1 MGLGRFAGSEPAW
14 VERDASAIMGTSRY
28 NVVAA
33 AESDSTP
40 KSEPIQIAVV
50 GSGYVGLVA
59 AVCFAEMGHTVIC
72 VDNDERKVAALQGGD
87 TLIHES
93 HLPELLE
100 RYRNT
105 RVKFMTDLG
114 EATRSCQAIFVAVGT
129 PQSETGDADLSYVEA
144 VASEIARSVNG
155 YKVII
160 EKSTVPVYTNEWIR
174 RVIER
179 NGVSRDAF
187 DVVSNPEFL
196 REGTAVEDFLHPD
209 RIVVGADSER
219 AAKLLSEIYA
229 PLTGGSYY
237 TRKDAIA
244 GCCSEA
250 KPPTL
255 LLTSTK
261 SAEIIKHASNAFLA
275 LKISFINAVS
285 NLCEAA
291 DANVEQVARGI
302 GLDSRIGP
310 KFLRPGIGYGGS
322 CFPKD
327 VAAFRSVAEQMGVDF
342 SLLTEVEKINVNQK
356 KRFLSKVRSALWTL
370 RGKKLAVLGLAF
382 KGDTDDIRESPA
394 IDLVEM
400 LLAEGCAVVAY
411 DPAAMKR
418 AQEELPAST
427 QLRYAESVEDAAKD
441 ADALLILTD
450 WREFGRIDLVKLH
463 ATMRYPIV
471 IDGRNLYDPTD
482 MMENGFTYLS
492 IGRPAATP
500 SREPASVA
508 G

>member
-1 MGLGRFAGSEPAW
+1 M
-14 VERDASAIMGTSRY
+14 IQ
-28 NVVAA
+28 
-33 AESDSTP
+33 
-40 KSEPIQIAVV
+40 PIRIAVV

-59 AVCFAEMGHTVIC
+59 AVCFAEMGHDVIC
-72 VDNDERKVAALQGGD
+72 VDNDESKVEALRSGD
-87 TLIHES
+87 TLIHEQ
-93 HLPELLE
+93 HLPELLD
-100 RYRNT
+100 RYRNN
-105 RVKFMTDLG
+105 RVQITTDLS
-114 EATRSCQAIFVAVGT
+114 EATRTCQVIFIAVGT

-144 VASEIARSVNG
+144 VASEIARSING
-155 YKVII
+155 YKVIV

-179 NGVSRDAF
+179 NGVRREDF

-209 RIVVGADSER
+209 RIVIGADSDR
-219 AAKLLSEIYA
+219 AAALLSEVYA
-229 PLTGGSYY
+229 PLTSGSYY
-237 TRKDAIA
+237 TQP
-244 GCCSEA
+244 GCVPGDCSDHH
-250 KPPTL
+250 PPPVL
-255 LLTSTK
+255 MTSTK

-342 SLLTEVEKINVNQK
+342 NLLSEVEKINANQK
-356 KRFLSKVRSALWTL
+356 KRFLAKVRSALWTL
-370 RGKKLAVLGLAF
+370 RGKRLAVLGLAF
-382 KGDTDDIRESPA
+382 KGETDDIRESPA
-394 IDLVEM
+394 VDLVEM
-400 LLAEGCAVVAY
+400 LLAEGSTVVAY

-418 AQEELPAST
+418 TAVELPPSP
-427 QLRYAESVEDAAKD
+427 QMRYATSVEDAAKD

-450 WREFGRIDLVKLH
+450 WTEFGELDLQRLH
-463 ATMRYPIV
+463 DTLRYPIV
-471 IDGRNLYDPTD
+471 IDGRNLYDPQA
-482 MMENGFTYLS
+482 MLQHGFTYLS
-492 IGRPAATP
+492 IGRPTATP
-500 SREPASVA
+500 SREAHNPLPESTAVGA
-508 G
+508 

>member
-1 MGLGRFAGSEPAW
+1 M
-14 VERDASAIMGTSRY
+14 
-28 NVVAA
+28 
-33 AESDSTP
+33 
-40 KSEPIQIAVV
+40 SEPIQIAVV

-59 AVCFAEMGHTVIC
+59 AMCFAEMGHQVIC

-100 RYRNT
+100 KYRNT
-105 RVKFMTDLG
+105 RVRFMTDLA
-114 EATRSCQAIFVAVGT
+114 EATRECQAIFVAVGT

-144 VASEIARSVNG
+144 VASEIARSING
-155 YKVII
+155 YKVIV

-179 NGVSRDAF
+179 NGVPREMF

-209 RIVVGADSER
+209 RIVVGADSEK
-219 AAKLLSEIYA
+219 ASTLLSAIYA
-229 PLTGGSYY
+229 PLTEGGYY
-237 TRKDAIA
+237 KNKGAVP
-244 GCCSEA
+244 GCCSAEA
-250 KPPTL
+250 LPPL

-342 SLLTEVEKINVNQK
+342 NLLSEVEKININQK

-370 RGKKLAVLGLAF
+370 RGKRLAVLGLAF
-382 KGDTDDIRESPA
+382 KGETDDIRESPA

-400 LLAEGCAVVAY
+400 LLAEGCSVVAY

-418 AQEELPAST
+418 AAEELPASA
-427 QLRYAESVEDAAKD
+427 QMCYADSAEDAAKD

-450 WREFGRIDLVKLH
+450 WAEFAKLDLKAIHDTL
-463 ATMRYPIV
+463 RYPIV
-471 IDGRNLYDPTD
+471 IDGRNLYDPKVMT
-482 MMENGFTYLS
+482 EHGFTYLS

-500 SREPASVA
+500 TREPATV
-508 G
+508 